1 MRLEDCFQLG
11 HISRIHGYKGS
22 VVAFFDTDRPEAYT
36 ALESVF
42 LEDRGELIPFFIE
55 DLAQNSKGHF
65 ILKFEEV
72 DDEASALNLVGSEL
86 WLPLSVLPPLEGKS
100 FYYHEIVGFE
110 LWEKEQKLGICK
122 SVLDSSAQPLLVM
135 DYQGREVLIPA
146 IDEFIVSIDRD
157 AQRMN
162 LSLPEGLL
170 SING

>member
-55 DLAQNSKGHF
+55 ELAQNSKGHF

-72 DDEASALNLVGSEL
+72 EDEASALNLVGSEL
-86 WLPLSVLPPLEGKS
+86 WLPLSILPPLEGKS
-100 FYYHEIVGFE
+100 FYFHEIIGFE
-110 LWEKEQKLGICK
+110 LWENDRLLGTCK
-122 SVLDSSAQPLLVM
+122 SVVDSSAQPLLVLEH
-135 DYQGREVLIPA
+135 QGKEVLIPA
-146 IDEFIVSIDRD
+146 IDEFIVQIDRE
-157 AQRMN
+157 AKRMV
-162 LSLPEGLL
+162 LQLPEGLL
-170 SING
+170 SLNA

>member
-72 DDEASALNLVGSEL
+72 DDESSALNLVGSEL

>member
-157 AQRMN
+157 ALRMN